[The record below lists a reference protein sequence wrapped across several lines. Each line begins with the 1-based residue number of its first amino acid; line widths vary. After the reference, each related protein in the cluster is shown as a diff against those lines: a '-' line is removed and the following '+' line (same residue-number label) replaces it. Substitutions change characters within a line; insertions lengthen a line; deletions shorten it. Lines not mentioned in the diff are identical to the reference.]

1 MAEITLDWIG
11 AKLNEVL
18 DEMRNVRAELSA
30 MRAEIDGSFHMM
42 RGTDD
47 RVEGL
52 RRIVDGYSASR
63 RWRRPASP
71 RGGIA
76 GN

>member
-11 AKLNEVL
+11 AKLSEVL
-18 DEMRNVRAELSA
+18 DEMRNMRTELSA
-30 MRAEIDGSFHMM
+30 MRAGIDGGFHMM

-52 RRIVDGYSASR
+52 RRIDAHGQRSTALEKSSK
-63 RWRRPASP
+63 P
-71 RGGIA
+71 
-76 GN
+76 

>member
-18 DEMRNVRAELSA
+18 DEMRNVRTELSA
-30 MRAEIDGSFHMM
+30 MRTEIDGSFHMM
-42 RGTDD
+42 RGTDE

-52 RRIVDGYSASR
+52 RRIVDAYGQRITALEKTR
-63 RWRRPASP
+63 KP
-71 RGGIA
+71 
-76 GN
+76 

>member
-1 MAEITLDWIG
+1 MAEITLDWIC

-18 DEMRNVRAELSA
+18 DEMRNVCTELSA

-42 RGTDD
+42 RVTDE

-52 RRIVDGYSASR
+52 HRIVDAYGQRITALEKT
-63 RWRRPASP
+63 RRP
-71 RGGIA
+71 
-76 GN
+76 

>member
-11 AKLNEVL
+11 AKLSEVL
-18 DEMRNVRAELSA
+18 DEMRN
-30 MRAEIDGSFHMM
+30 MRAEFSAMCTEIDGGFHMA

-52 RRIVDGYSASR
+52 RRIVDSYGQRITSLEKAHRS
-63 RWRRPASP
+63 
-71 RGGIA
+71 
-76 GN
+76 